1 MKKYIIL
8 FLLSLIFIF
17 PSTVYAS
24 DKSVVDDAD
33 LLTVQEEQELNK
45 IIDKIE
51 NKYDI
56 DLFIYTFDKDIQNTR
71 DYVELYGEQ
80 NFGDEYI
87 GLSINMNSRDY
98 VIDIYG
104 EKLFDIFTDNVQIKI
119 ENNIVNYLSAD
130 EYYEAFLCFFDNVE
144 NELQTNYFIPIGI
157 AFIGA
162 IIISGSMTIIQ
173 LNKHKEKKTAKTAEN
188 YVLSGGNSINL
199 KEDKF
204 IREYTTKTA
213 KQTSSSNS
221 GRSRTTTHR
230 SSSGSRHSGRS
241 GKF

>member
-119 ENNIVNYLSAD
+119 
-130 EYYEAFLCFFDNVE
+130 
-144 NELQTNYFIPIGI
+144 
-157 AFIGA
+157 
-162 IIISGSMTIIQ
+162 
-173 LNKHKEKKTAKTAEN
+173 
-188 YVLSGGNSINL
+188 
-199 KEDKF
+199 
-204 IREYTTKTA
+204 
-213 KQTSSSNS
+213 
-221 GRSRTTTHR
+221 
-230 SSSGSRHSGRS
+230 
-241 GKF
+241 